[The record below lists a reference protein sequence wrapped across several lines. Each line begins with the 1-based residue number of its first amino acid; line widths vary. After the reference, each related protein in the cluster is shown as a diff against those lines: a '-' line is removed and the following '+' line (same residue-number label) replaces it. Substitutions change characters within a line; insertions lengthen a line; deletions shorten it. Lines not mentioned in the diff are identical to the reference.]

1 LAYFVITSVITLW
14 ENKYLNVSTYV
25 ITMVVIKKKIIRIG
39 NSLGIRLPKEA
50 LTICDLKEGDEVE
63 LQVESKNINILLKKK
78 MK

>member
-1 LAYFVITSVITLW
+1 LAYLVITFVITLW

-50 LTICDLKEGDEVE
+50 LTICGLKEGDEVE

-78 MK
+78 